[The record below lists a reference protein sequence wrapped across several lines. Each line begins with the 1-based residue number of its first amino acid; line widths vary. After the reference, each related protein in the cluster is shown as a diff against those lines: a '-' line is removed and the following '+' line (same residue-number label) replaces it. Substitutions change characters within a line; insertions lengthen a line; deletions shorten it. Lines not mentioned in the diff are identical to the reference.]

1 MENKVTKFVEL
12 VIAKLKG
19 DENQVT
25 AIKNERKASN
35 GFKSQLASLDSKL
48 SDKETELEE
57 AKEALEAAICPVNL
71 ISDINTYF
79 NSIKNSRQKVLML
92 QDEVDSIKESI
103 EWFKEQQ
110 TKYFN

>member
-19 DENQVT
+19 DENQVI

-57 AKEALEAAICPVNL
+57 AKEALESAICPTNL
-71 ISDINTYF
+71 ISDINEYF
-79 NSIKNSRQKVLML
+79 SVIKNKRERMLAL
-92 QDEVDSIKESI
+92 QDEVEMIKESI

-110 TKYFN
+110 AKYFN